1 MLRSYGPFFKTAIY
15 GHKVSKFQK
24 LNICSLAPI
33 GSHVNENEKENR
45 KKKCRCVQK
54 TSQRMVQGKKQPEF
68 EINLCIRLL
77 DNCDTDGRSDGRTTE
92 NVPYYNLC
100 CQSQG
105 E

>member
-1 MLRSYGPFFKTAIY
+1 
-15 GHKVSKFQK
+15 
-24 LNICSLAPI
+24 
-33 GSHVNENEKENR
+33 
-45 KKKCRCVQK
+45 
-54 TSQRMVQGKKQPEF
+54 MVQGKKQPEF